1 MRIQMMYIRIFVSI
15 YCLLFGVVFSHAQ
28 TVITALPRWMVSS
41 LIFYDIPQAPAKKFI
56 DHNSWGYQFDAQYR
70 VQYNKPFMAGIYYH
84 ETGLSKYVLKYTQA
98 SGTGDVLIRDK
109 ANTRRLEAGFSAGF
123 YPEINWLLQPYI
135 IGRAGLAIFQSSSIL
150 TDDDTNESIERLSE
164 STTYAPGYGLDFG
177 VHIVPVIW
185 YIRGD
190 VRIGFSGNTS
200 VDYLIL
206 DKKNAGTTE
215 YPIDY
220 FVQHTTA
227 GKWLKI
233 SVGISYLF

>member
-1 MRIQMMYIRIFVSI
+1 MARIRIFVCI
-15 YCLLFGVVFSHAQ
+15 FCLLFSFAFCSAQ
-28 TVITALPRWMVSS
+28 TVITALPRWMVTS
-41 LIFYDIPQAPAKKFI
+41 LVFYDIPQTPTKRFV
-56 DHNSWGYQFDAQYR
+56 DHDSWGYQFEAQYR
-70 VQYNKPFMAGIYYH
+70 LQYNKPFMAGIYYH
-84 ETGLSKYVLKYTQA
+84 ETALSRYVLKYAQS
-98 SGTGDVLIRDK
+98 SGTGDVNIRDK

-123 YPEINWLLQPYI
+123 YPEVNWLLQPYI

-150 TDDDTNESIERLSE
+150 TDDDTNESLDRFSE

-200 VDYLIL
+200 ADYLIL

>member
-1 MRIQMMYIRIFVSI
+1 MRIQIVCLRIYISI
-15 YCLLFGVVFSHAQ
+15 VCLLFSIGLCSAQ
-28 TVITALPRWMVSS
+28 TVITALPRRMVSS
-41 LIFYDIPQAPAKKFI
+41 LVYYDIPQTPTKRFV
-56 DHNSWGYQFDAQYR
+56 DHNSWGYQFEAQYR
-70 VQYNKPFMAGIYYH
+70 LQYNKPFMAGIYYH
-84 ETGLSKYVLKYTQA
+84 ETGLSKYVLKYTQS
-98 SGTGDVLIRDK
+98 SGTGDVNVRDK

-135 IGRAGLAIFQSSSIL
+135 IGRAGIAIFQSSSIL
-150 TDDDTNESIERLSE
+150 TDDDTNESLDRLSE
-164 STTYAPGYGLDFG
+164 STTFAPGYGLDFG

-200 VDYLIL
+200 ADYLIL
-206 DKKNAGTTE
+206 DKKNEGTTG
-215 YPIDY
+215 YPIEY

-227 GKWLKI
+227 GKWLKV